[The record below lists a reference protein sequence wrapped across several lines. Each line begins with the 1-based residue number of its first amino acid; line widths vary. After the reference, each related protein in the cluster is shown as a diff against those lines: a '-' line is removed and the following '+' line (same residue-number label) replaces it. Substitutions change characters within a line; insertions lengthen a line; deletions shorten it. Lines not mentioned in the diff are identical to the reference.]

1 MNFFEHQDQARRNT
15 MQLLLLFALALISMI
30 VIIYLAVV
38 VTVMTSHTTGTLRP
52 LWDPGLFMLV
62 TIGVLAVVGIGSLW
76 KIQTLKAGGAAIA
89 LDLGGQL
96 VTVETT
102 DLNEQR
108 LLNVV
113 EEMAIASGI
122 SVPQVYVLQHET
134 GINAFAA
141 GFSPNQAVVAVT
153 RGCLDN
159 LTRDELQGVIA
170 HEFSH
175 ILNGDMR
182 LNIRLIGV
190 LNGILVLYIIGRVL
204 LRGSGS
210 SRRSGK
216 GQGGVAIL
224 GLTLIAVGLI
234 GVFFGRLIKAAVSR
248 QREFLA
254 DASAVQ
260 FTRDPNGLSGALA
273 KINQLSA
280 GSRVKAP
287 AAEEASHMFFSNAL
301 ANGLFSFDWF
311 ATHPPLST
319 RIKRLGIAGQYQ
331 SAIATAQPS
340 ALETAVNQVS
350 SAQHEAAVMG
360 LGGTSVPPA
369 VSVATAANGATGTQA
384 GSASESAILKASA
397 DQVVNQVGTANPE
410 HLAYVQQTMAKM
422 PPELRQAL
430 RHPHGAIAIVYGLLL
445 DPDNEEVRQKQ
456 LAHLEQNEPEDIVNA
471 VRQFQSLILNL
482 NPRLRLPLLD
492 LTIPAIRTIS
502 AKQCGRVFNTI
513 KALVRADGRLSLSEY
528 VLQIVLQRRLMPYF
542 KPEQNNRGQV
552 EYTKVEQVWT
562 DCVTVLT
569 GLARVGH
576 SKAEDAAY
584 ALRSGLFCLPNAASQ
599 ELPQTPPTCGIYD
612 IGNSLNKL
620 EKAAP
625 KLKQAIVDA
634 CAHTVMV
641 DNEVTVQEAELLR
654 AIVIALDCP
663 LPPFLEKAA

>member
-15 MQLLLLFALALISMI
+15 VQLLLLFALALSSMI

-38 VTVMTSHTTGTLRP
+38 FTVMTSHTTGGLLP
-52 LWDPGLFMLV
+52 LWNPGLFLMV
-62 TIGVLAVVGIGSLW
+62 ASAVLATVGIGSLW
-76 KIQTLKAGGAAIA
+76 KIQALKAGGATVA
-89 LDLGGQL
+89 LNLGGQL
-96 VTVETT
+96 VTVETQ
-102 DLNEQR
+102 DPNEQR

-122 SVPQVYVLQHET
+122 SVPQVYVLQNES

-204 LRGSGS
+204 LRSSGS
-210 SRRSGK
+210 SRRSKDQNGF
-216 GQGGVAIL
+216 ALL
-224 GLTLIAVGLI
+224 GLVLIAVGLI

-260 FTRDPNGLSGALA
+260 FTRDPSGLGSALA

-280 GSRVKAP
+280 GSRVLSP
-287 AAEEASHMFFSNAL
+287 AAEEASHMFFSNAI

-311 ATHPPLST
+311 ATHPPLAT
-319 RIKRLGIAGQYQ
+319 RIKRLGVVGQSQ
-331 SAIATAQPS
+331 IATAQPS
-340 ALETAVNQVS
+340 VMETVVHQAS
-350 SAQHEAAVMG
+350 SAQPEAAVMG
-360 LGGTSVPPA
+360 LSGTATPPVA
-369 VSVATAANGATGTQA
+369 AVATAANGVTGT
-384 GSASESAILKASA
+384 GSASVSVTIQASA
-397 DQVVNQVGTANPE
+397 DQVVNQVGTASPE

-422 PPELRQAL
+422 PEELRQAL
-430 RHPHGAIAIVYGLLL
+430 RHAHGAIAIVYGLLL
-445 DPDNEEVRQKQ
+445 DPDNEDIRQKQ
-456 LAHLEQNEPEDIVNA
+456 LALLEQNEPEDIVNA

-502 AKQCGRVFNTI
+502 AKQCGRMFNTI

-552 EYTKVEQVWT
+552 EYTKVEQVWS

-576 SKAEDAAY
+576 SKTEDAAY
-584 ALRSGLFCLPNAASQ
+584 ALRSGLFCLPNAATQ
-599 ELPQTPPTCGIYD
+599 ELPKTPPNCGIYD
-612 IGNSLNKL
+612 IGNSLNQL

-641 DNEVTVQEAELLR
+641 DNTVTIQEAELLR

>member
-15 MQLLLLFALALISMI
+15 VQLLLLFALALSSMI
-30 VIIYLAVV
+30 AIVYLAVV
-38 VTVMTSHTTGTLRP
+38 FTVMTSHTTGSLLP
-52 LWDPGLFMLV
+52 LWDPGLFFTV
-62 TIGVLAVVGIGSLW
+62 ASAVLATVGFGSLW
-76 KIQTLKAGGAAIA
+76 KIQALKAGGAAIA

-96 VTVETT
+96 VTVETQ
-102 DLNEQR
+102 DPNEQR

-122 SVPQVYVLQHET
+122 SVPQVYVLQHEA

-204 LRGSGS
+204 LRSSGS
-210 SRRSGK
+210 SRRGK
-216 GQGGVAIL
+216 NQGGFAIL
-224 GLTLIAVGLI
+224 GLTLVAVGLI

-260 FTRDPNGLSGALA
+260 FTRDPSGLSSALS
-273 KINQLSA
+273 KINQLST
-280 GSRVKAP
+280 GSRVMSP

-311 ATHPPLST
+311 ATHPPLAI
-319 RIKRLGIAGQYQ
+319 RIKRLGVVGQFQ
-331 SAIATAQPS
+331 AIATTQPS
-340 ALETAVNQVS
+340 GIETVVNQAS
-350 SAQHEAAVMG
+350 IAQSEAAVMG
-360 LGGTSVPPA
+360 LGGTVTPPVA
-369 VSVATAANGATGTQA
+369 AVATAANGITAA
-384 GSASESAILKASA
+384 GSASGSATVQVSA
-397 DQVVNQVGTANPE
+397 TQVVNQVGTVDPE

-422 PPELRQAL
+422 PEELRQAL
-430 RHPHGAIAIVYGLLL
+430 RHPHGAIAVVYGLLL
-445 DPDNEEVRQKQ
+445 DPDSEDVRQKQ
-456 LAHLEQNEPEDIVNA
+456 LALLEQNEPEDIVNA

-502 AKQCGRVFNTI
+502 TKQCGRVFNTI

-552 EYTKVEQVWT
+552 EYTQVEQIWS

-576 SKAEDAAY
+576 SKTEDAAY
-584 ALRSGLFCLPNAASQ
+584 ALRSGLFCLPNAATQ
-599 ELPQTPPTCGIYD
+599 ELPQTPPNCSIYD
-612 IGNSLNKL
+612 IGNSLNQL

-641 DNEVTVQEAELLR
+641 DNTVTIQEAELLR

>member
-15 MQLLLLFALALISMI
+15 MQLLLLFALALGSMI
-30 VIIYLAVV
+30 VIIYLAVM
-38 VTVMTSHTTGTLRP
+38 VTVMTSHTTGSLIP
-52 LWDPGLFMLV
+52 LWDPGLFLTV
-62 TIGVLAVVGIGSLW
+62 ASAVLATVGIGSLW
-76 KIQTLKAGGAAIA
+76 KIQALKAGGATVA
-89 LDLGGQL
+89 LNLGGQL
-96 VTVETT
+96 VTVETQ
-102 DLNEQR
+102 DPNEQR

-122 SVPQVYVLQHET
+122 SVPQVYVLQNES

-204 LRGSGS
+204 LRSSGS
-210 SRRSGK
+210 SRRSKDQNGF
-216 GQGGVAIL
+216 ALL
-224 GLTLIAVGLI
+224 GLVLIVVGLI

-260 FTRDPNGLSGALA
+260 FTRDPSGLSSALA

-280 GSRVKAP
+280 GSRVMSP
-287 AAEEASHMFFSNAL
+287 AAEEASHMFFSNAI

-311 ATHPPLST
+311 ATHPPLAT
-319 RIKRLGIAGQYQ
+319 RIKRLGGVSQ
-331 SAIATAQPS
+331 SQAAAAQPS
-340 ALETAVNQVS
+340 VIETVIHQASTTQP
-350 SAQHEAAVMG
+350 ETAVMG
-360 LGGTSVPPA
+360 LSGAATPPIA
-369 VSVATAANGATGTQA
+369 AVATAANGATGA
-384 GSASESAILKASA
+384 GSASGSATIQASA
-397 DQVVNQVGTANPE
+397 NQVVNQVGTVNPE
-410 HLAYVQQTMAKM
+410 HLAYIQQTMAKM
-422 PPELRQAL
+422 PEELRQAL

-445 DPDNEEVRQKQ
+445 DPDSEEIRQKQ
-456 LAHLEQNEPEDIVNA
+456 LALLEQNEPEDIVST
-471 VRQFQSLILNL
+471 VRQFQSLILHL

-502 AKQCGRVFNTI
+502 AKQCSRVFNMV
-513 KALVRADGRLSLSEY
+513 KMLVRADGRLSLSEY

-542 KPEQNNRGQV
+542 NPEQNNRGQV
-552 EYTKVEQVWT
+552 EYTKVEQVWS

-576 SKAEDAAY
+576 SKTEDAAY
-584 ALRSGLFCLPNAASQ
+584 ALRSGLFCLPNAATQ

-612 IGNSLNKL
+612 IGNSLNQL

-641 DNEVTVQEAELLR
+641 DNTVTIQEAELLR

-663 LPPFLEKAA
+663 LPPFLEKAV

>member
-15 MQLLLLFALALISMI
+15 MQLLLLFALALSSMI

-38 VTVMTSHTTGTLRP
+38 FTVATSHTTGSLLS
-52 LWDPGLFMLV
+52 LWNPGLFLTV
-62 TIGVLAVVGIGSLW
+62 ASAVLATVGIGSLW
-76 KIQTLKAGGAAIA
+76 KIQALKAGGATVA
-89 LDLGGQL
+89 LNLGGQL
-96 VTVETT
+96 ITVETQ
-102 DLNEQR
+102 DPNEQR

-122 SVPQVYVLQHET
+122 SVPQVYVLQNES

-159 LTRDELQGVIA
+159 LSRDELQGVIA

-190 LNGILVLYIIGRVL
+190 LHGILVLYIIGRIL
-204 LRGSGS
+204 LRSSGS
-210 SRRSGK
+210 SRRSKDQNGF
-216 GQGGVAIL
+216 ALL
-224 GLTLIAVGLI
+224 GLVLIAVGLI

-260 FTRDPNGLSGALA
+260 FTRDPSGLGGALA

-280 GSRVKAP
+280 GSRVLSP
-287 AAEEASHMFFSNAL
+287 AAEEASHMFFSNAI

-311 ATHPPLST
+311 ATHPSLAT
-319 RIKRLGIAGQYQ
+319 RIKRLGVVGLSQAAMARPSVVETIINQA
-331 SAIATAQPS
+331 STAQP
-340 ALETAVNQVS
+340 
-350 SAQHEAAVMG
+350 EAAVMG
-360 LGGTSVPPA
+360 LGGTATPPVA
-369 VSVATAANGATGTQA
+369 AVATAANGATGA
-384 GSASESAILKASA
+384 GAVSGSATIQASA
-397 DQVVNQVGTANPE
+397 NQVVNQVGTVNPE

-422 PPELRQAL
+422 PEELRQAL
-430 RHPHGAIAIVYGLLL
+430 RHPHGAIAVVYSLLL
-445 DPDNEEVRQKQ
+445 DADNADVRQKQ
-456 LAHLEQNEPEDIVNA
+456 LALLEQNEPDDIINA
-471 VRQFQSLILNL
+471 VRQFQSLIVNL

-502 AKQCGRVFNTI
+502 AQQCGRVFNMV
-513 KALVRADGRLSLSEY
+513 KMLVRADGRLSLSEY

-542 KPEQNNRGQV
+542 KPEQNNRGKV
-552 EYTKVEQVWT
+552 EYTRVEQVWS

-576 SKAEDAAY
+576 SKTEDAAY
-584 ALRSGLFCLPNAASQ
+584 ALRSGLFCLPNAATQ
-599 ELPQTPPTCGIYD
+599 ELPQTPPNCGIYD
-612 IGNSLNKL
+612 IGNSLNQL

-641 DNEVTVQEAELLR
+641 DNTATIQEVELLR

>member
-15 MQLLLLFALALISMI
+15 MQLLLLFALALCSMI
-30 VIIYLAVV
+30 VIIYLAVMF
-38 VTVMTSHTTGTLRP
+38 TVMASHTTGSLIP
-52 LWDPGLFMLV
+52 LWDLGTFLLV
-62 TIGVLAVVGIGSLW
+62 ASAVLATVGMGSLW
-76 KIQTLKAGGAAIA
+76 KIQALKAGGATVA
-89 LDLGGQL
+89 LNLGGQL
-96 VTVETT
+96 VTVETQN
-102 DLNEQR
+102 LNEQR

-122 SVPQVYVLQHET
+122 SVPQVYVLQDES

-204 LRGSGS
+204 VRSSGGSRS
-210 SRRSGK
+210 SK
-216 GQGGVAIL
+216 NQGAFVLL
-224 GLTLIAVGLI
+224 GIVLIVVGLI

-260 FTRDPNGLSGALA
+260 FTRDPSGISSALA
-273 KINQLSA
+273 KINQLSK
-280 GSRVKAP
+280 GSRVLSP

-319 RIKRLGIAGQYQ
+319 RIQRLGLAGQYQ
-331 SAIATAQPS
+331 AVAAAQS
-340 ALETAVNQVS
+340 SGIETVANQVGS
-350 SAQHEAAVMG
+350 LQHEAAVMG
-360 LGGTSVPPA
+360 LAGTGTPPVA
-369 VSVATAANGATGTQA
+369 AVATSANSATGSEAT
-384 GSASESAILKASA
+384 SESATITASA
-397 DQVVNQVGTANPE
+397 DQVVNQVGTASPE

-422 PPELRQAL
+422 PEELRDAL
-430 RHPHGAIAIVYGLLL
+430 RHPHSAIAIVYGLLL
-445 DPDNEEVRQKQ
+445 DPDHEEIRQKQ
-456 LAHLEQNEPEDIVNA
+456 LALLEQNEPDDIVSA

-492 LTIPAIRTIS
+492 LTVPAIRTIS
-502 AKQCGRVFNTI
+502 AKQCGRVFNMV
-513 KALVRADGRLSLSEY
+513 KMLVRADGRLSLSEY

-542 KPEQNNRGQV
+542 KPEQTNRGQV
-552 EYTKVEQVWT
+552 EYTKVEQIWS

-576 SKAEDAAY
+576 SKTEDAAY
-584 ALRSGLFCLPNAASQ
+584 ALRSGLFRLPNATHQ
-599 ELPQTPPTCGIYD
+599 ELPQTPPECGIYD

-641 DNEVTVQEAELLR
+641 DNDVTIQEAELLR

>member
-15 MQLLLLFALALISMI
+15 MQLLLLFALALGSMI

-38 VTVMTSHTTGTLRP
+38 FTVMTSHTTGGLLP
-52 LWDPGLFMLV
+52 LWDPGLFLTV
-62 TIGVLAVVGIGSLW
+62 ASAVLATVGIGSLW
-76 KIQTLKAGGAAIA
+76 KIQALKAGGATVA
-89 LDLGGQL
+89 LNLGGQL
-96 VTVETT
+96 VTVETQ
-102 DLNEQR
+102 DPNEQR

-122 SVPQVYVLQHET
+122 SVPQVYVLQNES

-204 LRGSGS
+204 LRSSGS
-210 SRRSGK
+210 SRRSKDQNGF
-216 GQGGVAIL
+216 ALL
-224 GLTLIAVGLI
+224 GLVLIVVGLI

-260 FTRDPNGLSGALA
+260 FTRDPSGLSSALA
-273 KINQLSA
+273 KINQISA
-280 GSRVKAP
+280 GSRVMSP
-287 AAEEASHMFFSNAL
+287 AAEEASHMFFSNAI

-311 ATHPPLST
+311 ATHPPLNT
-319 RIKRLGIAGQYQ
+319 RIKRLGFAGQPQ
-331 SAIATAQPS
+331 AVAAAQTSAIEPT
-340 ALETAVNQVS
+340 VNQVGS
-350 SAQHEAAVMG
+350 LQHEAAVMG
-360 LGGTSVPPA
+360 LGGTAAPPVA
-369 VSVATAANGATGTQA
+369 AVATAANGVTGA
-384 GSASESAILKASA
+384 GAASGSVTIQASA
-397 DQVVNQVGTANPE
+397 DRVVNQVGTASPE

-422 PPELRQAL
+422 PEELRQAL

-445 DPDNEEVRQKQ
+445 DPDNEDVRQKQ
-456 LAHLEQNEPEDIVNA
+456 FALLEQNEPEDIVNA
-471 VRQFQSLILNL
+471 VRQFQLLVLNL

-502 AKQCGRVFNTI
+502 AHQCGRVFNMV
-513 KALVRADGRLSLSEY
+513 KMLVRADGRLSLSEY

-542 KPEQNNRGQV
+542 KPEQNNRGKV
-552 EYTKVEQVWT
+552 EYTKVEQVWS

-576 SKAEDAAY
+576 SKTEDAAY
-584 ALRSGLFCLPNAASQ
+584 ALRSGLFCLPNAATQ
-599 ELPQTPPTCGIYD
+599 ELPKTPPNCGIYD
-612 IGNSLNKL
+612 IGNSLNQL

-641 DNEVTVQEAELLR
+641 DNTVTIQEAELLR